1 MGQWIRESEASETE
15 FSKLRGKLLNET
27 SDSIV
32 DRGESCRILQ
42 NWKVRK
48 VSSRWTLPR
57 DSLNLTLS

>member
-32 DRGESCRILQ
+32 DRGESCRSPSELESEKSFESVDII
-42 NWKVRK
+42 
-48 VSSRWTLPR
+48 T
-57 DSLNLTLS
+57 

>member
-32 DRGESCRILQ
+32 DRGAYPSELESEKSFESVAI
-42 NWKVRK
+42 
-48 VSSRWTLPR
+48 T
-57 DSLNLTLS
+57 T